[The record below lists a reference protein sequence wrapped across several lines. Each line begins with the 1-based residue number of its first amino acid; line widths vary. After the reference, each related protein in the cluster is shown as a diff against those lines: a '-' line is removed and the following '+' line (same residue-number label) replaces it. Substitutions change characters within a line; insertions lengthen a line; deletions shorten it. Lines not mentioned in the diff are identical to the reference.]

1 MGLPWYRVHTVV
13 LNDPRRLL
21 SVHIMHTALV
31 AGWAGSM
38 ALYEIAVFD
47 PSDPVLDPMWRQ
59 GMFVIPF
66 MTRLGI
72 TNSWG
77 GWSITGGTITNPGIW
92 SYEGVAGA
100 HILFSG
106 LCFLAAI
113 WHWVYWDLEIFC
125 DERTGKPSLDLPKI
139 FGIHLFLAGVA
150 CFGFGAFHVTG
161 LYGPGIWVSDPYG
174 LTGKV
179 QSVNPSWGV
188 EGFDPFVPGGIASHH
203 IAAGTLGILAG
214 LFHLSVRPPQ
224 RLYKG
229 LRMGNIETVLSSSI
243 AAVFF
248 AAFVVAGTMWY
259 GSSTT
264 PIELFGPTR
273 YQWDQ
278 GYFQQ
283 EIYRRVSAG
292 LAENQSLS
300 EAWAK
305 IPEKLAFYDY
315 IGNNPAKGRLFRA
328 GSMDNGDGIAVG
340 WLGHP
345 IFRDKEGRELFVRRM
360 PTFFETFP
368 VVLVYG
374 DGIVRADV
382 PFRRAESKYSVEQV
396 GVTVEFYGGE
406 LNGVS
411 YSDPVTVKKYARRV
425 QLGEIFE
432 LDRATLKS
440 DGVFRSSPRGWFTFG
455 HASFALLFFGH
466 IWHGADPDL
475 DAQVEFGAFQKLG
488 DPTTRRQ
495 DIIPP
500 KINRYG
506 RFMATQTVEND
517 SKSGPRRTTVGVL
530 LKPLNSE
537 YGKVAPGWGTTPLMG
552 VAMALFA
559 VFLSIILEI
568 YNSSVL
574 YRTYLNKVY
583 DWFEERLEI
592 QAIADDITSKYVPPH
607 VNIFYCLGG
616 ITLTCFIVQVA
627 TGFAMTFYYR
637 PTVTDAFASVQY
649 IMTEANF
656 GWLIRSVH
664 RWSASMMVL
673 MMILHVFRVYLTGG
687 FKKPRELTWVTGV
700 VLAVLTASFGVTGY
714 SLPWDQIGYWAVK
727 IVTGVPDAIPVIG
740 SPLVELLR
748 GSASVGQ
755 STLTR
760 FYSLHTF
767 VLPLLTAVFMLMH
780 FPMIRK
786 QGISGPL

>member
-13 LNDPRRLL
+13 LNDPGRLL
-21 SVHIMHTALV
+21 SVHIMHTTLV

-38 ALYEIAVFD
+38 ALYELAVFD

-100 HILFSG
+100 HIVFSG

-139 FGIHLFLAGVA
+139 FGIHLFLSGVA
-150 CFGFGAFHVTG
+150 CFGFGAFHVTR

-179 QSVNPSWGV
+179 QPVNPAWGV
-188 EGFDPFVPGGIASHH
+188 EGFDPFVPRGIASHH
-203 IAAGTLGILAG
+203 IAARTLGILAG

-243 AAVFF
+243 AAFFF
-248 AAFVVAGTMWY
+248 AAF
-259 GSSTT
+259 
-264 PIELFGPTR
+264 FR

-300 EAWAK
+300 EAWSK

-315 IGNNPAKGRLFRA
+315 IGNNPAKGGLFRA

-345 IFRDKEGRELFVRRM
+345 IFRDKDGRELFVRRM

-368 VVLVYG
+368 VVLVDG

-411 YSDPVTVKKYARRV
+411 YSDPTTVKKYARRA

-440 DGVFRSSPRGWFTFG
+440 DGVFRSSPRDV
-455 HASFALLFFGH
+455 FAG
-466 IWHGADPDL
+466 IDPDL

-495 DIIPP
+495 
-500 KINRYG
+500 
-506 RFMATQTVEND
+506 
-517 SKSGPRRTTVGVL
+517 
-530 LKPLNSE
+530 
-537 YGKVAPGWGTTPLMG
+537 
-552 VAMALFA
+552 
-559 VFLSIILEI
+559 
-568 YNSSVL
+568 
-574 YRTYLNKVY
+574 
-583 DWFEERLEI
+583 
-592 QAIADDITSKYVPPH
+592 
-607 VNIFYCLGG
+607 
-616 ITLTCFIVQVA
+616 
-627 TGFAMTFYYR
+627 
-637 PTVTDAFASVQY
+637 
-649 IMTEANF
+649 
-656 GWLIRSVH
+656 
-664 RWSASMMVL
+664 
-673 MMILHVFRVYLTGG
+673 
-687 FKKPRELTWVTGV
+687 V
-700 VLAVLTASFGVTGY
+700 V
-714 SLPWDQIGYWAVK
+714 
-727 IVTGVPDAIPVIG
+727 
-740 SPLVELLR
+740 
-748 GSASVGQ
+748 
-755 STLTR
+755 
-760 FYSLHTF
+760 
-767 VLPLLTAVFMLMH
+767 
-780 FPMIRK
+780 
-786 QGISGPL
+786 